1 MIVRVRNVTQT
12 QKYVIVWIR
21 REVMVT
27 TTQIVKERKK
37 KGVETI
43 LVDYK

>member
-1 MIVRVRNVTQT
+1 
-12 QKYVIVWIR
+12 
-21 REVMVT
+21 MVT

>member
-1 MIVRVRNVTQT
+1 LQGRI
-12 QKYVIVWIR
+12 
-21 REVMVT
+21 MVT
-27 TTQIVKERKK
+27 TTQVAKIRKK

>member
-1 MIVRVRNVTQT
+1 MIVLVRNVTQT
-12 QKYVIVWIR
+12 HKYVIVWIR

>member
-1 MIVRVRNVTQT
+1 MKKENKEKKGERV
-12 QKYVIVWIR
+12 
-21 REVMVT
+21 VT
-27 TTQIVKERKK
+27 TTQVAKLRKK